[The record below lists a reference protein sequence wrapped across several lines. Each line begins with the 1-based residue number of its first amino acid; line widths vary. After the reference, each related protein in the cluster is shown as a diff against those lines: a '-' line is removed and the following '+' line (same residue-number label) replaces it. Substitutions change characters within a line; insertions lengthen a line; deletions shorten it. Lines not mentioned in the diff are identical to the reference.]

1 MSKARHDFCLTTLSV
16 TELRHVLDH
25 PLRFS
30 IVDPHW
36 RLAHLGRGRLLA
48 DRLGHPDTGEFVADP
63 GFENCMSQGESP
75 PPAWTGT
82 GFCGE
87 GAAHSGN
94 WGGEL
99 SPDANTLSQSIA
111 TTPGAMYEFSFWL
124 DNHDHNN
131 NFTASFGSDMVLNLT
146 NADPFPF
153 TFEDVTV
160 SAMAASTTISFADS
174 GAGNWF
180 VDDVSVTAVAV
191 PEPASLALLGG
202 ALAAFGLVRRR
213 RRTV

>member
-1 MSKARHDFCLTTLSV
+1 
-16 TELRHVLDH
+16 
-25 PLRFS
+25 
-30 IVDPHW
+30 
-36 RLAHLGRGRLLA
+36 
-48 DRLGHPDTGEFVADP
+48 
-63 GFENCMSQGESP
+63 
-75 PPAWTGT
+75 
-82 GFCGE
+82 
-87 GAAHSGN
+87 
-94 WGGEL
+94 
-99 SPDANTLSQSIA
+99 
-111 TTPGAMYEFSFWL
+111 MYEFSFWL

-213 RRTV
+213 RRTVSEKPTPFRYRMAG